1 MVSEFCT
8 NIDHFCQYLE
18 SQYSYTF
25 TCPFCNTTGK
35 LSYGDPFPMIGSHT
49 HGGLFCPSPCIH
61 LLPFEGNKWNTDDH
75 DDRTNGT
82 NTTAAVTTVATVAT
96 TAMTSAATA
105 TIVTTAA
112 VASATASTA
121 VATIPHRCQGAATNG
136 CARKVKGL
144 CGNCQLIIFEAHLK
158 AVQDHAQR
166 HTLTTVQAAGVAK
179 AAAFVASLPHLK
191 SKPLVK
197 KAVSAEKV
205 LTAMRNLLAAC
216 SDIQADPE
224 QQGVGG
230 SASQDT
236 GSDRQADGGESKSS
250 GGQPKRQRQ
259 R

>member
-1 MVSEFCT
+1 
-8 NIDHFCQYLE
+8 
-18 SQYSYTF
+18 
-25 TCPFCNTTGK
+25 
-35 LSYGDPFPMIGSHT
+35 MIESHT
-49 HGGLFCPSPCIH
+49 HGGFFCPSPCLH
-61 LLPFEGNKWNTDDH
+61 HTPFEGEKWNKDDH

-82 NTTAAVTTVATVAT
+82 NTTAAVTTVATAT
-96 TAMTSAATA
+96 ATAMTSVATA
-105 TIVTTAA
+105 TIVTTSA
-112 VASATASTA
+112 VASVTASTA

-166 HTLTTVQAAGVAK
+166 QTLTTVQAAGIAK

-191 SKPLVK
+191 NKPSVK